1 MVHKALL
8 PVAGL
13 GTRFL
18 PVTKAVPKELLPI
31 VDKPAIQY
39 IVEECVAAGVDDM
52 LLVTSSGKSA
62 IVDFFDRSPALEAKL
77 LEKNKLDEYEI
88 VRELAEIATIH
99 SVRQGEALGLG
110 HAVLQGAVHIGED
123 ESFVVILGDDLLNP
137 GSGFLARMI
146 EAHERTGRP
155 VLALLEVSDDEVSSY
170 GVADVAPSGRDG
182 EYFVHGVVEKPEPG
196 MAPSNF
202 IVVGRYV
209 LPGTIFPVLRDL
221 PAGHGGEIQLT
232 DALAVMAE
240 QEPLVGLVLDG
251 PRYDTGDRLGY
262 LKANIELAVQRDDLR
277 DELLTWMRAW
287 LGSDDA
293 TTAEKDA

>member
-52 LLVTSSGKSA
+52 LLITSSGKSA

-77 LEKNKLDEYEI
+77 LEKNKLDEYEL
-88 VRELAEIATIH
+88 VRSLAEIATIH
-99 SVRQGEALGLG
+99 SVRQGESLGLG
-110 HAVLQGAVHIGED
+110 HAVLQGAVHIGLD
-123 ESFVVILGDDLLNP
+123 ESFVVILGDDLLDP

-155 VLALLEVSDDEVSSY
+155 VLALLEVSDEEVSSY
-170 GVADVAPSGRDG
+170 GVADVAPTGRDG
-182 EYFVHGVVEKPEPG
+182 EYFVHGLVEKPDPG
-196 MAPSNF
+196 SAPSNF

-209 LPGTIFPVLRDL
+209 LPGKIFPVLRDL

-232 DALAVMAE
+232 DALAVMAA
-240 QEPLVGLVLDG
+240 QEPLIGLVLDG
-251 PRYDTGDRLGY
+251 PRYDTGDPLGY

-277 DELLTWMRAW
+277 EGLLSWMQAW
-287 LGSDDA
+287 LKNVVN
-293 TTAEKDA
+293 TPPKIRE

>member
-31 VDKPAIQY
+31 VDKPAIQH

-52 LLVTSSGKSA
+52 LLITSSGKSS

-77 LEKNKLDEYEI
+77 LEKNKLTEYEL
-88 VRELAEIATIH
+88 VRSLAEIATIH
-99 SVRQGEALGLG
+99 SIRQGEALGLG
-110 HAVLQGAVHIGED
+110 HAVLQGEVHIGVD
-123 ESFVVILGDDLLNP
+123 ESFVVILGDDLLDP

-155 VLALLEVSDDEVSSY
+155 VLALLEVPDDAVSAY

-182 EYFVHGVVEKPEPG
+182 EFLVHGMVEKPEPG
-196 MAPSNF
+196 DAPSNF

-209 LPGTIFPVLRDL
+209 LPGSIFPILRDL
-221 PAGHGGEIQLT
+221 PPGHGGEIQLT
-232 DALAVMAE
+232 DALAAMAE
-240 QEPLVGLVLDG
+240 TEPLIGLVLDG
-251 PRYDTGDRLGY
+251 PRYDTGDPLGY
-262 LKANIELAVQRDDLR
+262 LKANIELGAKRDDLR
-277 DELLTWMRAW
+277 EELLAW
-287 LGSDDA
+287 LRNWLESDHPE
-293 TTAEKDA
+293 TPKDVA

>member
-18 PVTKAVPKELLPI
+18 PVTKAVPKELLPV

-77 LEKNKLDEYEI
+77 LEKNKLREYAL

-110 HAVLQGAVHIGED
+110 HAVLQGEVHIGVD
-123 ESFVVILGDDLLNP
+123 ESFVVILGDDLLDP

-155 VLALLEVSDDEVSSY
+155 VLALLEVPEEDVSSY

-182 EYFVHGVVEKPEPG
+182 EYLVHGVVEKPEQG
-196 MAPSNF
+196 TAPSNF

-209 LPGTIFPVLRDL
+209 LPGSIFAVLRDL
-221 PAGHGGEIQLT
+221 QPGHGGEIQLT

-240 QEPLVGLVLDG
+240 DEPLVGLVLDG
-251 PRYDTGDRLGY
+251 ARYDTGDPLGY

-277 DELLTWMRAW
+277 EELLTWMRDW
-287 LGSDDA
+287 LQHDHQSVSERDA
-293 TTAEKDA
+293 

>member
-77 LEKNKLDEYEI
+77 LEKNKLDEFKI
-88 VRELAEIATIH
+88 VRELADIATIH

-110 HAVLQGAVHIGED
+110 HAVLQGAIHISVD

-146 EAHERTGRP
+146 ETHERTGRP
-155 VLALLEVSDDEVSSY
+155 VLALLEVPEDEVSSY
-170 GVADVAPSGRDG
+170 GVADVAPTGRDG
-182 EYFVHGVVEKPEPG
+182 EYYVHGVIEKPEPG
-196 MAPSNF
+196 TAPSNF

-209 LPGTIFPVLRDL
+209 LPGTIFPILREL

-232 DALAVMAE
+232 DALAVLAE
-240 QEPLVGLVLDG
+240 KEPLVGLVLDG

-277 DELLTWMRAW
+277 DELLGWMRTW
-287 LGSDDA
+287 LDSDDA
-293 TTAEKDA
+293 RTSESGE

>member
-18 PVTKAVPKELLPI
+18 PVTKAVPKELLPV

-77 LEKNKLDEYEI
+77 LEKNKLVEYEL
-88 VRELAEIATIH
+88 VRSLAEIATIH

-123 ESFVVILGDDLLNP
+123 ESFVVILGDDLLDP

-155 VLALLEVSDDEVSSY
+155 VLALLEVPEEDVSAY
-170 GVADVAPSGRDG
+170 GVADIEPTGRDG
-182 EYFVHGVVEKPEPG
+182 EYFVHGVVEKPDRAA
-196 MAPSNF
+196 APSNF

-240 QEPLVGLVLDG
+240 EEPLIGLVLDG
-251 PRYDTGDRLGY
+251 PRYDTGDPLGY

-277 DELLTWMRAW
+277 DGLLGWMRTW
-287 LGSDDA
+287 LENEAD
-293 TTAEKDA
+293 TTPKSSA

>member
-77 LEKNKLDEYEI
+77 LEKNKLAEYEL
-88 VRELAEIATIH
+88 VRSLAEIATIH

-123 ESFVVILGDDLLNP
+123 ESFVVILGDDLLDP

-146 EAHERTGRP
+146 EAHERTARP
-155 VLALLEVSDDEVSSY
+155 VLALLEVSEEDVSAY
-170 GVADVAPSGRDG
+170 GVADIEPTGRDG
-182 EYFVHGVVEKPEPG
+182 EYFVHGLVEKPDREA
-196 MAPSNF
+196 APSNF

-240 QEPLVGLVLDG
+240 EEPLIGLVLDG
-251 PRYDTGDRLGY
+251 PRYDTGDPLGY

-277 DELLTWMRAW
+277 DGLLGWMRTW
-287 LGSDDA
+287 LENEA
-293 TTAEKDA
+293 NTTPKSPA